1 MEPVRERHW
10 LIPTALLC
18 CYGFLKEIRPSEPF
32 LTPYLRGDKNLTEQQ
47 VDNEV
52 YPVWTYTYMVALIF
66 VFVLTDLLR
75 YKPVI
80 VFEGLAYIATWSI
93 LLWAYG
99 VTMMKLMQF
108 MYAFATSTEVAYLAY
123 IFAAVSSDHY
133 QQVSSYTRSSLLAG
147 RFVAAVIGQ
156 LLISFK
162 VTTYRG
168 LNYISLTFVSLGFVI
183 SLFLP
188 SVHKSTYF
196 HRDSPEIQNSPA
208 TDDTNQNPP
217 QVPSALRNESCCTDD
232 NAVLSKPPLRSI
244 KERTLSCF
252 SSTKRFSHYLWA
264 DFKSCYSN
272 RRLLEWSLWW
282 AFATC
287 GNLQVGNYIQN
298 LWDTIFTKSG
308 DENSTENV
316 YNGAVEALSTLLGA
330 LSAFLI
336 MFPRVDWDR
345 YGELL
350 LGVVSIIDA
359 ILLFIMA
366 LTTNIWLCYSFYIIF
381 RASYQLVITIAIFQI
396 AKHLT
401 LERYALVFG
410 WNTFVALVLETILTL
425 IVVDYRTLNLPAD
438 TQFLVYG
445 GYFYLLGTAF
455 CIKAVYQAGQ
465 QGCRQTLSCCHGNN
479 GACLELHNR
488 VPIQDED
495 EGGEGEGGGAEQN
508 LEEEEQ
514 EKGAKEI
521 DEVKGGDTVH
531 LVM

>member
-1 MEPVRERHW
+1 MTMDPVRERNW

-18 CYGFLKEIRPSEPF
+18 SYGFLKEVRPSEPF

-52 YPVWTYTYMVALIF
+52 YPVWTYTYMVALVF

-80 VFEGLAYIATWSI
+80 VFEGLAYIGTWSL

-133 QQVSSYTRSSLLAG
+133 QQVSSYTRSALLAG

-168 LNYISLTFVSLGFVI
+168 LNYVSLAFVSLGFVI

-196 HRDSPEIQNSPA
+196 HRDMPKVANSP
-208 TDDTNQNPP
+208 TEGH
-217 QVPSALRNESCCTDD
+217 VPSENPTQSSSTHTDESCHGVD
-232 NAVLSKPPLRSI
+232 VQSKAHSRSV
-244 KERTLSCF
+244 KERTVSCY
-252 SSTKRFSHYLWA
+252 SSTKRFCQYLWT
-264 DFKSCYSN
+264 DFKNCYSN
-272 RRLLEWSLWW
+272 RQLLEWSLWW

-287 GNLQVGNYIQN
+287 GNLQIGNYIQN
-298 LWDTIFTKSG
+298 LWDIIFTKSG
-308 DENSTENV
+308 NHSSENV

-336 MFPRVDWDR
+336 MFPKVNWDR

-350 LGVVSIIDA
+350 LGVVSIVDA
-359 ILLFIMA
+359 ILLLIMG

-381 RASYQLVITIAIFQI
+381 RSSYQLVITIATFQI
-396 AKHLT
+396 AKHLS

-465 QGCRQTLSCCHGNN
+465 RGCRQTLSCCHGDS
-479 GACLELHNR
+479 GACLELHQR
-488 VPIQDED
+488 VPIQDGD
-495 EGGEGEGGGAEQN
+495 GDAGGRRRE
-508 LEEEEQ
+508 EEEEQ
-514 EKGAKEI
+514 EEGAKEI
-521 DEVKGGDTVH
+521 DEVKGGDTLQ
-531 LVM
+531 LVQ